1 MTLKN
6 TSLSAVLVLLSVLPA
21 AAQPF
26 VYRTSLLPTSEGTA
40 LSLHVTN
47 VVNGSDTSIPIGTY
61 RTGFSSV
68 LAHTQVVVSPD
79 NTTAWVTG
87 ADVYRVVLASQSV
100 TAMGLGTSL
109 AALALSPDGTQLYVA
124 DRGGA
129 RVLVVDTATGLTTG
143 SAITLTHAP
152 SRLAVSPDGSRLYA
166 LADASSQRLFVASTI
181 TRAVTLTITPTH
193 FPTEMVLTPDG
204 TRVLAAGDSFIR
216 EGSGPTPDNIVTAYD
231 TTSGAQVSTLT
242 LPDFSGTHG
251 FLLYGGTVH
260 QPAMN
265 TAGTKLYVP
274 RFRGGWR
281 TSPTAFVRVE
291 EVVVIAWPAMTVSTR
306 VSVPTSSPTNSF
318 GLGIAAVAGDGRL
331 VLGGAGVAAT
341 MDTTSDAI
349 AVAGAG
355 VFEVSWVAAGGAS
368 AGAPAIV
375 THPASQTVDA
385 GTTVTMTVAATS
397 DAALSYQWQ
406 RSTDGGTTWANVPS
420 NSGYTGMT
428 TATLTLT
435 SATVVA
441 PARQYRVVVTNHLG
455 TATSAAAT
463 VTVVPGGGWQAMA
476 PGLASAG
483 IASLVTTP
491 GGTLVVATTAGE
503 VYRQTGA
510 GQVFTQSTLV
520 RPYGTL
526 SLKRR
531 FFVSGDNEVFLAEKP
546 LSPVEFAWTQF
557 LRSRDGGA
565 SFVAWT
571 GSETVAN
578 TGMPITHV
586 FGSSDGVRGY
596 VFLSNGG
603 MVPSTLA
610 HRITDLGD
618 TQPSITAMTGDSFL
632 IEGAVSVGTGV
643 WVTRHSTLTPDP
655 PDCVGPLVVWDMAE
669 VAPTATTIC
678 PTGLPG
684 RLSHLAAAAN
694 GQTFYGARQS
704 GLNSFTIVRSMDR
717 GQTWTVRGTVPD
729 FVREIVTHP
738 IDSNWVYAATNHG
751 VYGSTDAGA
760 TWTRILPVDAQ
771 VADIVWRGTTMIVGT
786 DGLGLWSLD
795 VSPTLSATPSSL
807 RFGARKSGASGPL
820 TAVTPAQ
827 TVTVTSAGGSAAWT
841 ATADQSWLTI
851 TGGSGTGSGTLTV
864 AVVDPSNLI
873 GSSTSLTATI
883 TLTSTTPGVT
893 SVTIPVTLTVDQSGV
908 STTAPFGVV
917 DTPSHGATGLV
928 GAIAMT
934 GWALD
939 DIGVQ
944 RVEVWRNCVGMD
956 FVAGVCT
963 SPRRDGGMSHVYI
976 GQAAFLP
983 GARPDVEQAYATL
996 PQARRGGWG
1005 FLLLTNG
1012 LPHLPNN
1019 TPQGGQGTFVLSAF
1033 AFDQEG
1039 QLSLL
1044 GAKEVTVA
1052 NDAADVPFGNLDTPA
1067 QGAILPE
1074 ASFPF
1079 NEPAAYPVFGW
1090 AMTQSGKCIV
1100 TSDPTRYRVLVNGVP
1115 QSLVPGVNWFSGLSR
1130 PDLAAAFPGRCNS
1143 NDALAAYYL
1152 DLRPLGN
1159 GLHTLAWEVTDSAG
1173 KVAGIGSRFFEVLL
1187 PTTDAPLVGQGF
1199 SPATRANVGQGTTV
1213 GQGFSPA
1220 TRTTVGQGTLVGQ
1233 GFSPATTPLIA
1244 QVGTSDAAWTTLT
1257 PSADGVYDVRVPLQG
1272 RVVLDVGGAVS
1283 AAAEIVGDERRA
1295 LPTGS
1300 TLEAGAGRFYWQPP
1314 VGFVGTYTLRFTT
1327 AQGEVTVRVTWY
1339 EPR

>member
-1 MTLKN
+1 
-6 TSLSAVLVLLSVLPA
+6 VLLVWLAAALPA

-26 VYRTSLLPTSEGTA
+26 VYRTAVVTSDAGST
-40 LSLHVTN
+40 LHLHVTN
-47 VVNGSDTSIPIGTY
+47 VVNGSDTSIPIGAY
-61 RTGFSSV
+61 SGPALSSSAPF
-68 LAHTQVVVSPD
+68 LGGGLIGPQVVISPD

-87 ADVYRVVLASQSV
+87 GDVFRVALASGTV
-100 TAMGLGTSL
+100 TPLGLGTAF
-109 AALALSPDGTQLYVA
+109 AAVALSPDGSRLYVG
-124 DRGGA
+124 DRDCA
-129 RVLVVDTATGLTTG
+129 RVVVVDTATGLVTG
-143 SAITLTHAP
+143 GPIVLTHVP
-152 SRLAVSPDGSRLYA
+152 NRLVISPDGSQVYV
-166 LADASSQRLFVASTI
+166 LADGASQRMFVASTT

-193 FPTEMVLTPDG
+193 YPMEIVLTPDA
-204 TRVLAAGDSFIR
+204 TRVFAIGYSHLTGVS
-216 EGSGPTPDNIVTAYD
+216 TPDGTSTGDYIVTAYD
-231 TTSGAQVSTLT
+231 TISGAMVSTMSLAHLQAVST
-242 LPDFSGTHG
+242 GLVTNRAS
-251 FLLYGGTVH
+251 VH
-260 QPAMN
+260 RPAMSGD
-265 TAGTKLYVP
+265 GTKLYVP
-274 RFRGGWR
+274 AVQRSC
-281 TSPTAFVRVE
+281 SPMCSYVPTVS
-291 EVVVIAWPAMTVSTR
+291 VVDWPAMTLR
-306 VSVPTSSPTNSF
+306 AWNSVPATSPQYQY
-318 GLGIAAVAGDGRL
+318 GAEIGAVAAGGDSRL
-331 VLGGAGVAAT
+331 FLGGANGVAT
-341 MDTTSDAI
+341 INTTTD
-349 AVAGAG
+349 AVAAAG
-355 VFEVSWVAAGGAS
+355 PGVSNTTWVAAGGAS

-375 THPASQTVDA
+375 THPLSQTVDA
-385 GTTVTMTVAATS
+385 GTTVTVTVAATS

-406 RSTDGGTTWANVPS
+406 YSTDGGTTWANVPA

-428 TATLTLT
+428 TATLTI
-435 SATVVA
+435 A
-441 PARQYRVVVTNHLG
+441 PARTSRQYRVRVSNHLG
-455 TATSAAAT
+455 TATSTAAT
-463 VTVVPGGGWQAMA
+463 ITVMPGGGWQPVATSG
-476 PGLASAG
+476 PSEVR
-483 IASLVTTP
+483 SLTVLP
-491 GGTLVVATTAGE
+491 DGTLIAASKDDRVW
-503 VYRQTGA
+503 RQSAA
-510 GQVFTQSTLV
+510 GQPFTSFALPTGLPAMV
-520 RPYGTL
+520 
-526 SLKRR
+526 
-531 FFVSGDNEVFLAEKP
+531 GDGPDQELLFHGGNNEVFYVRNAGAGTDP
-546 LSPVEFAWTQF
+546 TMYRGF
-557 LRSRDGGA
+557 RSRDGGQTFA
-565 SFVAWT
+565 AWDTLANVDGPAEVLGTADGSQAFVVFWAGSARRLYRVSGLTSTTPTFQPADVPPAYSPWGLVTT
-571 GSETVAN
+571 GSTFWSNGSLSGGACTRPMYQFDLTAMAFTPSTICPAGLYANSVATN
-578 TGMPITHV
+578 FAV
-586 FGSSDGVRGY
+586 SSDG
-596 VFLSNGG
+596 L
-603 MVPSTLA
+603 TLY
-610 HRITDLGD
+610 
-618 TQPSITAMTGDSFL
+618 
-632 IEGAVSVGTGV
+632 AV
-643 WVTRHSTLTPDP
+643 
-655 PDCVGPLVVWDMAE
+655 
-669 VAPTATTIC
+669 
-678 PTGLPG
+678 
-684 RLSHLAAAAN
+684 
-694 GQTFYGARQS
+694 GQTGFIPATYEVLRSTDGGA
-704 GLNSFTIVRSMDR
+704 
-717 GQTWTVRGTVPD
+717 TWALRGTVPA
-729 FVREIVTHP
+729 FTTSVTVHP
-738 IDSNWVYAATNHG
+738 QQASWVYAATINGLYRSKDGGTTWAAVGQLGG
-751 VYGSTDAGA
+751 VVQMA
-760 TWTRILPVDAQ
+760 
-771 VADIVWRGTTMIVGT
+771 WRGTTLIVAT
-786 DGLGLWSLD
+786 ETSGLWALD
-795 VSPTLSATPSSL
+795 ASPELTATPSSL

-841 ATADQSWLTI
+841 ATSDQSWLTI
-851 TGGSGTGSGTLTV
+851 TGGSGTGSGTFTV

-883 TLTSTTPGVT
+883 TLSSTTPGVT

-956 FVAGVCT
+956 FAAGVCT
-963 SPRRDGGMSHVYI
+963 SPQRDGGMSHVYI

-1052 NDAADVPFGNLDTPA
+1052 NDAADVPFGNLDTPS

-1130 PDLAAAFPGRCNS
+1130 SDLAAAFPGRCNS

-1199 SPATRANVGQGTTV
+1199 SPATRTNVGQGTNV
-1213 GQGFSPA
+1213 GQ
-1220 TRTTVGQGTLVGQ
+1220 VTLVGQ
-1233 GFSPATTPLIA
+1233 GFSPATTPLMA

-1327 AQGEVTVRVTWY
+1327 AQGELTVRVTWY